1 MILQPWQTRRAAQLH
16 AANPRVRV
24 LAHKNMTM
32 IMSKGR
38 APTSAT
44 GVWSE
49 RARAAWYLH
58 SARTG
63 ARLRSRG
70 WPYLYLADPGD
81 PAYRRRWIANVI
93 PQVKRGGFDG
103 VFIDDVNATT
113 EGHWPQADVRE
124 YTSAYSYQV
133 VTQRMLARVSS
144 ALHANGLLAVPNFG
158 AFGTGGYDPIYLEWL
173 RHADGALVEHF
184 VKWSGTGS
192 SRARGYVPEPVWET
206 QLQRVK
212 DVEARGKFLLLFTA
226 APNGV
231 RRAAR
236 YGYATALLGGAGRT
250 FFDQGTGR
258 SESSYREYEYRLG
271 SPLGPEARDPN
282 GVHRRYFRCGL
293 ALVNPTPE
301 GKLVAFGGAYSGSGL
316 RHATSASMGPNTG
329 LILYRPGCGTRR
341 R

>member
-1 MILQPWQTRRAAQLH
+1 VILQPWQTGRAAQLH

-24 LAHKNMTM
+24 LAYKNLTM
-32 IMSKGR
+32 ISRKGR

-44 GVWSE
+44 GTWSE

-70 WPYLYLADPGD
+70 WSYRYLADPGD

-103 VFIDDVNATT
+103 VFLDDVNATT

-124 YTSAYSYQV
+124 YPSAFSYQV
-133 VTQRMLARVSS
+133 VTRGMLARVSE
-144 ALHANGLLAVPNFG
+144 ALHANGLLAVTNFG
-158 AFGTGGYDPIYLEWL
+158 AFGAGGPYDAIYLDWL
-173 RHADGALVEHF
+173 RHADGAILEHF
-184 VKWSGTGS
+184 VKWGGTGS
-192 SRARGYVPEPVWET
+192 SSTSGYVPEPVWEA

-212 DVEARGKFLLLFTA
+212 DVEARGKSLLLFTA
-226 APNGV
+226 APNGA
-231 RRAAR
+231 RRAGR

-250 FFDQGTGR
+250 FFDQGTTR

-271 SPLGPEARDPN
+271 SPLGPETRDPV

-293 ALVNPTPE
+293 ALVNPTAARQ
-301 GKLVAFGGAYSGSGL
+301 LVAFGAPYSGSGL
-316 RHATSASMGPNTG
+316 RHATSASMGANTG
-329 LILYRPGCGTRR
+329 LILYKPGCA
-341 R
+341 